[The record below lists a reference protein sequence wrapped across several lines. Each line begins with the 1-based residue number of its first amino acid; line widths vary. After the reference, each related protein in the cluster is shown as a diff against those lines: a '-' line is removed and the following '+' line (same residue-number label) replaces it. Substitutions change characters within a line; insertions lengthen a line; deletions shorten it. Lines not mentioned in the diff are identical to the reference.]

1 VSEPQRSLYVTADD
15 RPWQERRPGV
25 HWKVLWE
32 EGDRKA
38 VLMRYAPGAT
48 IPRHRH
54 SGDEQIFV
62 LEGAVS
68 DDTGT
73 HPGEL
78 RAAPAGLRP
87 PCVEPRGRPGPGDH
101 DGRDRICLR
110 DFPKRSHQGC
120 AAPPK

>member
-48 IPRHRH
+48 I
-54 SGDEQIFV
+54 
-62 LEGAVS
+62 GAR
-68 DDTGT
+68 
-73 HPGEL
+73 
-78 RAAPAGLRP
+78 RAASTVCGAARAPWSW
-87 PCVEPRGRPGPGDH
+87 
-101 DGRDRICLR
+101 
-110 DFPKRSHQGC
+110 RS
-120 AAPPK
+120 

>member
-1 VSEPQRSLYVTADD
+1 MSESPRSFYVAADD

-48 IPRHRH
+48 IPPHRH
-54 SGDEQIFV
+54 TGDEQIFV

-68 DDTGT
+68 DET
-73 HPGEL
+73 
-78 RAAPAGLRP
+78 RAPWSW
-87 PCVEPRGRPGPGDH
+87 
-101 DGRDRICLR
+101 
-110 DFPKRSHQGC
+110 RS
-120 AAPPK
+120 